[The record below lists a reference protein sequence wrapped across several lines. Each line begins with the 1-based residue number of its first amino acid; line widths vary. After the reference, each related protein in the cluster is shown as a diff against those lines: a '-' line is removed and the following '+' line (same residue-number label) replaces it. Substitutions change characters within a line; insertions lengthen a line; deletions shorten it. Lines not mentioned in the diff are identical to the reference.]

1 MIFYVME
8 KVKNKVTLMDEYKP
22 FMVLEDYESAIWTE
36 RYWECGDFE
45 ITMYATDYA
54 FMNLKTDMLIVNPE
68 SDRVMVIEKIE
79 IETDIENGNKIKLSG
94 RSLESI
100 LDRRVVWGKKN
111 FMASNSTDT
120 DPKGVP
126 IVDVLT
132 ELINENIISPANAS
146 RKIDNFIF
154 EKPTD
159 KFITDTLIIA
169 QYIGDSLYDVIV
181 SLCKEMEMG
190 FKIKLNSNNQFVLSF
205 YLGKD
210 RSFDNKE
217 GNAYVIFSPNFENLI
232 KSKYYES
239 SKVYKNVAFVEGA
252 ADSNKNPTFAYSYFK
267 INDKEP
273 EGMLRKEVYV
283 DASSTSTQKDDNTQM
298 SMTEYAAVLQEKGN
312 EELVDNDIESAFD
325 GTLDTTGSF
334 QYGKDFFEGDIVQV
348 ESEYGHQTKVR
359 VIEMI
364 LADDGSNASKTC
376 YPMFKQI

>member
-1 MIFYVME
+1 MIFYVLD
-8 KVKNKVTLMDEYKP
+8 KEYKP

-45 ITMYATDYA
+45 ITMYATDYS
-54 FMNLKTDMLIVNPE
+54 FMNLKTDMLVVNPE

-111 FMASNSTDT
+111 FMASDSTDT

-126 IVDVLT
+126 VVDVLE
-132 ELINENIISPANAS
+132 ELINENIISPTNAS
-146 RKIDNFIF
+146 RKIENFIF

-159 KFITDTLIIA
+159 KLITDTLIIA

-181 SLCKEMEMG
+181 SICKEMEMG

-210 RSFDNKE
+210 RSFDNTE

-273 EGMLRKEVYV
+273 EGMNRKEVYV

-312 EELVDNDIESAFD
+312 EELADNDIESAFD

-348 ESEYGHQTKVR
+348 ESEYGHRTKVR

-364 LADDGSNASKTC
+364 LADDGSDASKTC
-376 YPMFKQI
+376 YPTFKQI

>member
-1 MIFYVME
+1 MIFYVLD
-8 KVKNKVTLMDEYKP
+8 KEYKP

-45 ITMYATDYA
+45 ITMYATDYS
-54 FMNLKTDMLIVNPE
+54 FMNLKTDMLVVNPE

-126 IVDVLT
+126 VVDVLE

-159 KFITDTLIIA
+159 KLITDTLIIA

-181 SLCKEMEMG
+181 SICKEMEMG

-239 SKVYKNVAFVEGA
+239 SKVYKNVAFVEGS

-273 EGMLRKEVYV
+273 EGMNRKEVYV

-312 EELVDNDIESAFD
+312 EELADNDIESAFD

-364 LADDGSNASKTC
+364 LADDGSDASKTC
-376 YPMFKQI
+376 YPTFKQI

>member
-1 MIFYVME
+1 MIFYVLD
-8 KVKNKVTLMDEYKP
+8 KEYKP

-111 FMASNSTDT
+111 FMASNSTST

-132 ELINENIISPANAS
+132 ELINENIISPTNAS
-146 RKIDNFIF
+146 RKIENFIF

-159 KFITDTLIIA
+159 KFITDTLIVA

-181 SLCKEMEMG
+181 SICKEMEMG

-312 EELVDNDIESAFD
+312 EELADNDIESAFD

-364 LADDGSNASKTC
+364 LADDGSDASKTC
-376 YPMFKQI
+376 YPTFKQI

>member
-1 MIFYVME
+1 MIFYVLD
-8 KVKNKVTLMDEYKP
+8 KEYKP

-45 ITMYATDYA
+45 ITMYATDYS
-54 FMNLKTDMLIVNPE
+54 FMNLKTDMLVVNPE
-68 SDRVMVIEKIE
+68 SDRVMIIEKIE
-79 IETDIENGNKIKLSG
+79 IETDVENGNKIKLSG

-111 FMASNSTDT
+111 FIASDSTDT

-126 IVDVLT
+126 VVDVLT
-132 ELINENIISPANAS
+132 ELINENIISPTNAS
-146 RKIDNFIF
+146 RKIENFVF

-159 KFITDTLIIA
+159 KLITDTLIIA

-181 SLCKEMEMG
+181 SICKEMEMG

-210 RSFDNKE
+210 RSFDNTE

-252 ADSNKNPTFAYSYFK
+252 ADNNKNPTFAYSYFK

-312 EELVDNDIESAFD
+312 EELADNDIESAFD

-364 LADDGSNASKTC
+364 LADDGSDASKTC
-376 YPMFKQI
+376 YPTFKQI